1 MKALVFHQHGGLEQ
15 LEYMEVSEP
24 SVGPDQVLIR
34 VRAVSL
40 NHLDIWVRRGIPGLQ
55 LVFPHIGGS
64 DMAGEVVAVGKDVPE
79 LWVDSRVMVNPSLI
93 TDHSDPFPDI
103 SIIGEHTRGGFAEY
117 ASVPVENL
125 LPLTQDYSFVDAA
138 AAPIAFQTAWRALIT
153 RAQVRPGE
161 RVLIPGAGGGI
172 ATAAIQIAKLA
183 GACVYVTTST
193 PKKMQQAREL
203 GADEVINYR
212 EEDVTR
218 AIWNLTGKR
227 GVDVVFDSVGAAT
240 LDTSMRVLKRGG
252 RLVTCGA
259 TSGSLVE
266 TNLNLIF
273 WKQISLIGATA
284 STHAEFR
291 QVMELIF
298 SGRLKPVVDRV
309 LPLSEGREGQRAL
322 EAGEQFGKIVLEP

>member
-183 GACVYVTTST
+183 GACVYATTST
-193 PKKMQQAREL
+193 PKKMQQVREL

-240 LDTSMRVLKRGG
+240 LDTSIRVLKRGG

-298 SGRLKPVVDRV
+298 SERLKPVVDRV

>member
-1 MKALVFHQHGGLEQ
+1 M
-15 LEYMEVSEP
+15 
-24 SVGPDQVLIR
+24 
-34 VRAVSL
+34 
-40 NHLDIWVRRGIPGLQ
+40 
-55 LVFPHIGGS
+55 
-64 DMAGEVVAVGKDVPE
+64 
-79 LWVDSRVMVNPSLI
+79 
-93 TDHSDPFPDI
+93 
-103 SIIGEHTRGGFAEY
+103 
-117 ASVPVENL
+117 
-125 LPLTQDYSFVDAA
+125 
-138 AAPIAFQTAWRALIT
+138 
-153 RAQVRPGE
+153 
-161 RVLIPGAGGGI
+161 LIPGAGGGI

-183 GACVYVTTST
+183 GACVYATTST
-193 PKKMQQAREL
+193 PKKMQQVREL

-240 LDTSMRVLKRGG
+240 LDTSIRVLKRGG

-298 SGRLKPVVDRV
+298 SERLKPVVDRV

>member
-183 GACVYVTTST
+183 GACVYATTST